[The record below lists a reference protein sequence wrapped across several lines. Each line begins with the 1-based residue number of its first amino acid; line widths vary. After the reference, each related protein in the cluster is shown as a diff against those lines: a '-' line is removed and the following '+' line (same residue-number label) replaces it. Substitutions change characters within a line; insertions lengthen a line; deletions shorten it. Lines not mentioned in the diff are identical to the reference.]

1 MSFALWA
8 DAVENAGSF
17 YPPDVI
23 KSYETPRKINSVVGE
38 VEWRAADHQLIRPV
52 IIVQGKK
59 PSAMRNKE
67 DFWDVMEIVPGASV
81 MQKPDAF
88 GCNLGSYT

>member
-1 MSFALWA
+1 
-8 DAVENAGSF
+8 
-17 YPPDVI
+17 
-23 KSYETPRKINSVVGE
+23 
-38 VEWRAADHQLIRPV
+38 
-52 IIVQGKK
+52 
-59 PSAMRNKE
+59 MRNKE

>member
-1 MSFALWA
+1 MTSHELKVVPPYFAALL
-8 DAVENAGSF
+8 DG
-17 YPPDVI
+17 
-23 KSYETPRKINSVVGE
+23 RKTFEVRANDRAYQVG
-38 VEWRAADHQLIRPV
+38 DTLIRRV
-52 IIVQGKK
+52 IVRGKK

-67 DFWDVMEIVPGASV
+67 DYWEVVEIVPGAGL